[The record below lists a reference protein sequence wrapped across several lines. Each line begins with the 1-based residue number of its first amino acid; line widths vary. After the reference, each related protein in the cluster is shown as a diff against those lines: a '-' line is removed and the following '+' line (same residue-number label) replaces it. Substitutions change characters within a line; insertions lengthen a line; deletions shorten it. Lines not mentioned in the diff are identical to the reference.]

1 MKKVLKV
8 LLCLFI
14 GLYPAAIQGQELLF
28 GLTNRA
34 RLLAPPMDSIA
45 LYSLLD
51 RAYKIQKTQPE
62 LALQYYQSALE
73 KCNDGPIAMH
83 KAKVYSYIA
92 SCYAD
97 QKDYYK
103 SIDFMQLSAEAYFR
117 QGQHPFKQF
126 FNLSGLYAQVG
137 AYQQAVALYHR
148 VYRMAPL
155 NAADTHYLR
164 RMMCNVALAYS
175 QMGMED
181 SATAAYYKV
190 IATAKPSDTSYDP
203 LLSAYTGLAN
213 TSMHLQQWDKARKF
227 LDKAYELSVK
237 QGDSIQIMGMIAN
250 KGTICY
256 QQKNYEKA
264 KEYHYPVLAY
274 ARYKKNPDL
283 IFKSAHILGAILS
296 KEYRFKEA
304 QAYAKES
311 YDCATQSG
319 STANWL
325 SSSYL
330 MGCVHTHTGQ
340 YSIALKYLE
349 PAVKY
354 AEDYS
359 LFSNIGDG
367 YDHLSTI
374 NEGLGNYKKA
384 LYYKQRQFK
393 LYDSMAGKENAGR
406 IAEVEMKY
414 KTAEKDKLIARKE
427 LLLTR
432 QQNRIREKNIWIGVL
447 SIGGFLLSIIIIG
460 LYTRKQQREKL
471 HEAHIINMGKDQ
483 EIIALKAKMEGE
495 EEERARLARDLH
507 DGVVVKFSAVKMNLS
522 ILPEQH
528 SSLENATDFQ
538 KIIHRLDE
546 ATTELRS
553 TAHNLLPDTLLEG
566 GLAEAIHYFCK
577 DLQQGYGLV
586 IDIQQYTDIPRFQP
600 GFELSV
606 YRIVQ
611 ELVQNVLKHADAG
624 RILIQLVYHDML
636 SITVEDNGKGFDT
649 TEGNTSAGIG
659 MKNLRSRVTSLKG
672 FIDIRSIPGEGTSV
686 YMEFTPPLA
695 ND

>member
-1 MKKVLKV
+1 MKKVLR
-8 LLCLFI
+8 LFLCLFI

-28 GLTNRA
+28 GLTNRT
-34 RLLAPPMDSIA
+34 RSSSMPIDSIA
-45 LYSLLD
+45 LYAMLD
-51 RAYKIQKTQPE
+51 RTYKIQKRQPG
-62 LALQYYQSALE
+62 LALQYYHSALE
-73 KCNDGPIAMH
+73 KCSDGAMAKH

-103 SIDFMQLSAEAYFR
+103 SIDFMQLSVEDYLR
-117 QGQHPFKQF
+117 QGLHPFKQF
-126 FNLSGLYAQVG
+126 FSLSGLYGQVG
-137 AYQQAVALYHR
+137 AYQQAVAIYHSALS
-148 VYRMAPL
+148 MAPL

-164 RMMCNVALAYS
+164 RMMCNVAFAYS

-181 SATAAYYKV
+181 SASVAYYKV
-190 IATAKPSDTSYDP
+190 IATAKVSDTSYDP

-213 TSMHLQQWDKARKF
+213 TSMRLQQWDKAWKF
-227 LDKAYELSVK
+227 LDKAYQLSVK
-237 QGDSIQIMGMIAN
+237 QGDSIQIMGMMAN

-256 QQKNYEKA
+256 QQKNYAKA
-264 KEYHYPVLAY
+264 KAYHYPALAY

-296 KEYRFKEA
+296 KEYQFKEA
-304 QAYAKES
+304 QAYAKEA
-311 YDCATQSG
+311 YDCAGLTG
-319 STANWL
+319 STSDWL
-325 SSSYL
+325 TSSYL

-354 AEDYS
+354 AEDYH

-374 NEGLGNYKKA
+374 NEGLGHYKKA

-393 LYDSMAGKENAGR
+393 LYDSMMGKENAGR

-427 LLLTR
+427 LLLIR
-432 QQNRIREKNIWIGVL
+432 QQSRIREKNIWIGVL

-471 HEAHIINMGKDQ
+471 HQARIINMGKDR

-566 GLAEAIHYFCK
+566 GLTEAIHYFCK
-577 DLQQGYGLV
+577 DIQQSSGLT

-611 ELVQNVLKHADAG
+611 ELVQNVLKHADAS
-624 RILIQLVYHDML
+624 RMLIQIVYHDML

-649 TEGNTSAGIG
+649 TEGNTSGGIG
-659 MKNLRSRVTSLKG
+659 MKNLRSRIASLQG
-672 FIDIRSIPGEGTSV
+672 FIDIRSKPGEGTSV